1 MEYKT
6 LGPNDATATLQRQV
20 TGLFGQLTRKIGAL
34 PLKQVLAAPNPPF
47 ILGCME
53 GGQLLGMAGMATYQV
68 LSGRKGWIED
78 VVVHSDHRGRGIGRA
93 LVSGLLELG
102 QERGLDEV
110 LLFTGHTRLTAVA
123 LYESMGFVKKD
134 SHLYTLKLPKNT
146 RDEI

>member
-78 VVVHSDHRGRGIGRA
+78 VVAGALEGPWSRACWSWGRNGDWTRYCSLPGIPA
-93 LVSGLLELG
+93 
-102 QERGLDEV
+102 
-110 LLFTGHTRLTAVA
+110 
-123 LYESMGFVKKD
+123 
-134 SHLYTLKLPKNT
+134 
-146 RDEI
+146 